1 MLPTVV
7 TKGVKPSVDE
17 VITVVTVL
25 VGKITEDE
33 GTLLVVVDVESSS
46 EDSVVEDNITEVE
59 SIAVTSETDE

>member
-7 TKGVKPSVDE
+7 TKGVKPSADE
-17 VITVVTVL
+17 VITVL
-25 VGKITEDE
+25 VGKTTEDE
-33 GTLLVVVDVESSS
+33 GILLVIVDVESST